1 MSQENETEVEYVKPK
16 LYRRWFSFLI
26 DAILTLLVGMI
37 LFSLSSFIFQKTPSY
52 VSLVRER
59 TEIQKST
66 SIYDQDGNLLILSV
80 EKSKDPLETKKKTL
94 SDAIESF
101 YRDFS
106 YFSDKNAYYQDY
118 QNRKKE
124 AKTEKGN
131 PMFVYDGETMTY
143 IEKADVLVKDHYDF
157 YYHEIDRY
165 LVPYLSLNPRYRK
178 ITIDLFLIFVLSLFL
193 SVTISFILF
202 FLVVPLILKRGH
214 KTIGMYLFHLSFV
227 SVEALN
233 VTTGKFILRFVL
245 EFFIGYLLSIFTF
258 FLPLL
263 VSLTM
268 MHLSKTGQDFFDYV
282 SNTYVVDTSKKDV
295 YLDYSEFRSRQEQSR
310 KTRIEDKDYRP
321 S

>member
-1 MSQENETEVEYVKPK
+1 MSQDNVTEVEYVKPK

-26 DAILTLLVGMI
+26 DAVLTLLVGMV
-37 LFSLSSFIFQKTPSY
+37 LFSLSSFIVQKTPSY
-52 VSLVRER
+52 VLLVQER
-59 TEIQKST
+59 GEIQKST
-66 SIYDQDGNLLILSV
+66 SIYDQDGNLLILTV
-80 EKSKDPLETKKKTL
+80 EKSKDPVEEKKNTL
-94 SDAIESF
+94 YQAVESF

-106 YFSDKNAYYQDY
+106 YFSDRNAYYQDY

-131 PMFVYDGETMTY
+131 PMFVYDGETENY
-143 IEKADVLVKDHYDF
+143 IEQADVLTKDYYDF
-157 YYHEIDRY
+157 YYREIDRY
-165 LVPYLSLNPRYRK
+165 LVSYLSLNPRYRK
-178 ITIDLFLIFVLSLFL
+178 ITVDLFLIFVLSLFL
-193 SVTISFILF
+193 SMTVSFILF

-233 VTTGKFILRFVL
+233 VTTLKFILRFVL

-268 MHLSKTGQDFFDYV
+268 MHLSKAGQDFFDYV
-282 SNTYVVDTSKKDV
+282 TNTYVVDTSKRDV